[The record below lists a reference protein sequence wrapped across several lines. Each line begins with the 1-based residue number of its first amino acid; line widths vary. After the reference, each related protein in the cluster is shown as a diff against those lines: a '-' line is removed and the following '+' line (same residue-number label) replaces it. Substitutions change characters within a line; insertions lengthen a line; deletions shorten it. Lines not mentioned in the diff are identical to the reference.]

1 MYTEIYRDYAY
12 HVYPI
17 CTTSRTKHLKK
28 LQPHLTGLNH
38 SALQQGNS
46 ENRCHMTP
54 TQTMH
59 YYNKNPWKLPYISN
73 CLIPPTN
80 GSHFIT
86 PGKSLWKKNFKKTL
100 AKRFWPTHCP
110 THSRKEQSEPT
121 SPFLLP
127 KQFPETKTTSS
138 TSNFLKQKTQKA
150 PENWLVFLE
159 DRT

>member
-86 PGKSLWKKNFKKTL
+86 PGKSLWKKT
-100 AKRFWPTHCP
+100 
-110 THSRKEQSEPT
+110 SRKLWQKDFDQHIVRPIQGKSNLNQHPHFYYQNSSLKRKQPPQHLT
-121 SPFLLP
+121 SWNKKHKKPLRIGWF
-127 KQFPETKTTSS
+127 S
-138 TSNFLKQKTQKA
+138 
-150 PENWLVFLE
+150 
-159 DRT
+159 